1 MAAQTSG
8 DVIFERAVNEQTV
21 VLALRLVKMAGSD
34 GFSDICLRFSSFFSA
49 DCSLKS
55 TVADG

>member
-34 GFSDICLRFSSFFSA
+34 GFSEICFRFSSFFSA